1 MLAAVAGRV
10 VVVTLPSRSDSFTMS
25 GTFREV
31 TMQRSQVLV
40 SFLLG
45 ACVALFAALLVTLGG
60 RLPEARAQGLANQD
74 MLITVGNGGQ
84 QQNRDTLFVIDSKSM
99 RLAIYQLN
107 NGKLTLMAVRNIIYD
122 LKFEE
127 FSTPGQKQ
135 APGVKEVADAVK
147 DKK

>member
-1 MLAAVAGRV
+1 
-10 VVVTLPSRSDSFTMS
+10 
-25 GTFREV
+25 
-31 TMQRSQVLV
+31 MQRSQVLL

-45 ACVALFAALLVTLGG
+45 AVVALFAALLVVAGG
-60 RLPEARAQGLANQD
+60 RLPEARAQGMANQD
-74 MLITVGNGGQ
+74 MLVTVGNGGQ
-84 QQNRDTLFVIDSKSM
+84 QQNRDTLFIVDSKSM

-147 DKK
+147 EKK